1 MLLKFQELGLCS
13 QHFPSA
19 TNDLK
24 RTMGEMSTLEKERKK
39 TEKTSNFLFESNFQ
53 STNHNLK
60 DLEFFKFLEKKCNL
74 FPGKIKKYYTQRS
87 SSVSIK
93 LTF

>member
-24 RTMGEMSTLEKERKK
+24 RTMGEMSTLEKAR
-39 TEKTSNFLFESNFQ
+39 
-53 STNHNLK
+53 
-60 DLEFFKFLEKKCNL
+60 EKKQKKHQIFFL
-74 FPGKIKKYYTQRS
+74 SQIFKAKI
-87 SSVSIK
+87 II
-93 LTF
+93 

>member
-1 MLLKFQELGLCS
+1 MFTAFSKCNQRSKKDYGGNVN
-13 QHFPSA
+13 
-19 TNDLK
+19 TGK
-24 RTMGEMSTLEKERKK
+24 RERKK